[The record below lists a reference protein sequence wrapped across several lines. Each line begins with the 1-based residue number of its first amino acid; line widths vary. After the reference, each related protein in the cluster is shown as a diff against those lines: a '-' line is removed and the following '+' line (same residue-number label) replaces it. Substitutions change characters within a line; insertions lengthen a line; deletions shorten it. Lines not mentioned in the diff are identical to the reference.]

1 MVAVPDRHE
10 RGNLP
15 LMQRLLEP
23 ARSIDVI
30 HETDV
35 LVVGSGPGGLAAA
48 LAAAR
53 AGARTTLLERN
64 GCFGGN
70 ITQVGVEGFAW
81 YRHEHT
87 VDCEGIGIE
96 FEERAK
102 AMGAA
107 MPEPQS
113 LSHALDAEMFKWV
126 ADVLVEEAGIT
137 PLLHRLC
144 VAPIMEGGTIRG
156 VITESKAGREAILAR
171 RVIDAT
177 GDADIATRAGAPVR
191 KLPKREMMAVSV
203 MFSMS
208 GVDKRRF
215 IEAVKADP
223 QTYADWSGNGEWD
236 YETTGKEDAL
246 FSPFLRKPFKQALA
260 AGVIPP
266 SLQTIAGT
274 WGTVTDQGDLTYLN
288 LVHVP
293 EIDGTDPHD
302 LTIGEMRGRREAIY
316 ALEALRGF
324 MPGCE
329 GAKLRNFGMTLG
341 IRDTRKI
348 DALYNLTAGD
358 VREQARFDDAIG
370 IFPEFIDGYGVLILP
385 TTGRYWHVPYRAL
398 VPQGVGN
405 LLVAGRCIGGDKIS
419 HASARNMMCC
429 AVGGQGAGVAAAI
442 SLRRDEPL
450 DRLNIA
456 AVQQELVRQGA
467 RIG

>member
-1 MVAVPDRHE
+1 MKKINE
-10 RGNLP
+10 L
-15 LMQRLLEP
+15 
-23 ARSIDVI
+23 ARTVDVVL
-30 HETDV
+30 ETDV

-53 AGARTTLLERN
+53 AGAKTALIDRN

-81 YRHEHT
+81 YRHEKT
-87 VDCEGIGIE
+87 IDCEGIGIE
-96 FEERAK
+96 FEQRAK

-126 ADVLVEEAGIT
+126 ADVLVQEAGIT

-144 VAPIMEGGTIRG
+144 VAPIMEGTAIRG
-156 VITESKAGREAILAR
+156 VIVESKAGREAILAA

-191 KLPKREMMAVSV
+191 KTPKEEMMAVSV

-208 GVDKRRF
+208 GVNKQRF
-215 IEAVKADP
+215 IDSVKADP

-236 YETTGKEDAL
+236 YETTGKEDQL

-260 AGVIPP
+260 AGIIPP
-266 SLQTIAGT
+266 SLHTIAGT

-293 EIDGTDPHD
+293 EIDGTNPDD

-316 ALEALRGF
+316 AVEALRGF

-348 DALYNLTAGD
+348 DAHYNLTAND
-358 VREQARFDDAIG
+358 VREQGRFDDAIG

-398 VPQGVGN
+398 VPRGVDN

-429 AVGGQGAGVAAAI
+429 AVGGQGAGVAAAV
-442 SLRRDEPL
+442 SLQRDEPL
-450 DRLNIA
+450 H
-456 AVQQELVRQGA
+456 AVNMDAVHRELDRQGA
-467 RIG
+467 RYR

>member
-1 MVAVPDRHE
+1 M
-10 RGNLP
+10 N
-15 LMQRLLEP
+15 QILEA
-23 ARSIDVI
+23 ARSVDVI
-30 HETDV
+30 LETDV

-48 LAAAR
+48 LASAR
-53 AGARTTLLERN
+53 AGARTALIDRN

-81 YRHEHT
+81 YRHEQT

-107 MPEPQS
+107 SPEPQS

-126 ADVLVEEAGIT
+126 ADVLVQEAGVT

-144 VAPIMEGGTIRG
+144 VAPIMEEGTIRG
-156 VITESKAGREAILAR
+156 VITESKAGREAILAK

-177 GDADIATRAGAPVR
+177 GDADIATRAGAPVH
-191 KLPKREMMAVSV
+191 KSPKKDMMAVSV

-208 GVDKRRF
+208 GVNKRRF
-215 IEAVKADP
+215 IDAVRADP

-236 YETTGKEDAL
+236 YETTGKEDML

-260 AGVIPP
+260 AGIIPP

-274 WGTVTDQGDLTYLN
+274 WGTVSDQGDLTYLN

-293 EIDGTDPHD
+293 EIDGTDPAD

-329 GAKLRNFGMTLG
+329 TAKLRNFGMTLG

-348 DALYNLTAGD
+348 DALYNLTGTD

-370 IFPEFIDGYGVLILP
+370 IFPEFIDGYGILILP

-398 VPQGVGN
+398 VPKGVAN
-405 LLVAGRCIGGDKIS
+405 LLVAGRCIGGDRIS

-429 AVGGQGAGVAAAI
+429 AVSGQGAGVAAAV
-442 SLRRDEPL
+442 SLRRDEGF
-450 DRLNIA
+450 DRLNIG
-456 AVQQELVRQGA
+456 AVQSELARQGA
-467 RIG
+467 RYR

>member
-1 MVAVPDRHE
+1 MKKINEA
-10 RGNLP
+10 
-15 LMQRLLEP
+15 
-23 ARSIDVI
+23 ARTVDVI
-30 HETDV
+30 LETDV

-53 AGARTTLLERN
+53 AGARTALIDRN

-96 FEERAK
+96 LEKRAT

-126 ADVLVEEAGIT
+126 ADVLVQEAGIA

-144 VAPIMEGGTIRG
+144 VAPIMENGAMLG
-156 VITESKAGREAILAR
+156 VITESKAGREAILAK

-177 GDADIATRAGAPVR
+177 GDADIAFRAGAPVH
-191 KLPKREMMAVSV
+191 KLPKKEMMSASV

-208 GVDKRRF
+208 GVNKKRF
-215 IEAVKADP
+215 IDAVKADP

-236 YETTGKEDAL
+236 YETTGKEDKL
-246 FSPFLRKPFKQALA
+246 FSPFLRKPFQQALA
-260 AGVIPP
+260 AGIIPP
-266 SLQTIAGT
+266 NLHTIAGT
-274 WGTVTDQGDLTYLN
+274 WGSVTDQGDLTYLN
-288 LVHVP
+288 LVHLP
-293 EIDGTDPHD
+293 EIDGTDPAD
-302 LTIGEMRGRREAIY
+302 LTLGEMRGRREAIY

-329 GAKLRNFGMTLG
+329 QAKLRNFGMTLG

-348 DALYNLTAGD
+348 DALYNLTAND
-358 VREQARFDDAIG
+358 VREQGRFDDAIG
-370 IFPEFIDGYGVLILP
+370 IFPEFIDGYGTLILP
-385 TTGRYWHVPYRAL
+385 TTGRYWQVPYRAL
-398 VPQGVGN
+398 VPKDVRN
-405 LLVAGRCIGGDKIS
+405 LLVAGRCIGGDKMA

-429 AVGGQGAGVAAAI
+429 AVSGQGAGAAAAVSI
-442 SLRRDEPL
+442 QRDEAL
-450 DRLNIA
+450 DQLNIG
-456 AVQQELVRQGA
+456 AVHQELARQGA
-467 RIG
+467 RFQ